1 VAEPKRV
8 VQVSFFVDPERRTP
22 EEMLGAWT
30 GLTTQAEAAALAG
43 LHVTVVQA
51 ASVERRVTLHDVDYH
66 FVRARGATFARRQL
80 GRWASPVTPAVTEA
94 VAELEPDVVH
104 LHGLSFPRHTAR
116 LVDRLGG
123 VPVVVQDH
131 ADRPPPSWRLGS
143 YRMQMGGIR
152 GVLFTTRAQAE
163 PFFASGALPAGLPV
177 FEVLESTSR
186 FTPAPSEMI
195 RLLAGTDG
203 DPFLLWVGR
212 LDANKDPI
220 TVLDALSRAS
230 SELRHARLW
239 MCYTDAPLLSEV
251 TARVARDPNLS
262 GRVKLLGRRAHSDV
276 QQMLRAAD
284 FLVLGSHSEGSGYAV
299 IEALACGTTP
309 LVTDIPSLRRIT
321 GDGAVGALSPPG
333 DADAMARA
341 FVEWSRKPR
350 AELRH
355 AAREHFER
363 ELSVPA
369 IGEQLRAAYRA
380 VTEGRHTQNA
390 RRSGA

>member
-1 VAEPKRV
+1 MRV
-8 VQVSFFVDPERRTP
+8 VQVSFFVDPGRRTP
-22 EEMLGAWT
+22 DEMLGAWT
-30 GLTTQAEAAALAG
+30 GLTTQAEAAAQAG
-43 LHVTVVQA
+43 LDVAVVQA
-51 ASVERRVTLHDVDYH
+51 ASLEQRVAQNDVAYH
-66 FVRARGATFARRQL
+66 FLRARGATLPRRQL
-80 GRWASPVTPAVTEA
+80 GRWASPVTPAVIDA
-94 VAELEPDVVH
+94 VAELQPDVVH
-104 LHGLSFPRHTAR
+104 VHGLSFPRHTAR
-116 LVDRLGG
+116 LVERLGG

-143 YRMQMGGIR
+143 YRRQMSGIR

-163 PFFASGALPAGLPV
+163 PFFAAGALAAGLPV

-186 FTPAPSEMI
+186 FTPAPTEMT
-195 RLLAGTDG
+195 RLLAGADG

-212 LDANKDPI
+212 LDANKDPL
-220 TVLDALSRAS
+220 TVLGALSRAAA
-230 SELRHARLW
+230 ELRHARLW
-239 MCYTDAPLLSEV
+239 RCYTDAPPLAEV
-251 TARVARDPNLS
+251 QARVAGDPTLA
-262 GRVKLLGRRAHSDV
+262 GRVKLLGRRAHADV

-341 FVEWSRKPR
+341 LVEWSRKPR

-363 ELSVPA
+363 ALSVSA
-369 IGEQLRAAYRA
+369 IGEQLEAAYRA
-380 VTEGRHTQNA
+380 VTEGRHARTA
-390 RRSGA
+390 RRPGA